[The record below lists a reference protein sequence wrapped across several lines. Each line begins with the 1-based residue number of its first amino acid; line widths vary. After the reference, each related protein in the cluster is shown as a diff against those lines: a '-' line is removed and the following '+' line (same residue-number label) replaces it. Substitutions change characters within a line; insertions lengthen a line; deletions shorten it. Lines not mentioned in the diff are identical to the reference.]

1 MTSLTYLPFALMP
14 LISYMVIIYI
24 YPILSFH
31 ISQYSNSLRNNQT
44 MNKFFHIKLFVN
56 LDDVDEEKAKPI
68 QAKITKKS
76 KRYNLISLFL
86 TSLIMTMI
94 LVMLHI
100 TSAAEFIDYG
110 NDVLLDE
117 GFPLTNDHYLPYI
130 HAVISYTIIIIMLL
144 TAIIFSICKWNLNS
158 LLSTS
163 ISVNVI
169 YTMCYFFPT
178 ILLAFIH
185 DPLQITY
192 TCFMVIFF
200 IVPFI
205 YAFIWCIGLA
215 LLSRVLLKHDHFTLF
230 SLKTLIY
237 FVLLL
242 TAVLA
247 IYHFFN
253 MIVNIV
259 ALGSFSDFQD
269 FQSIIFFLLFGLLS
283 FSILKPARN
292 YVYKYVTAKTES
304 VVHNEVNMDV
314 EIDDEKNNISTI
326 SNNCAD
332 QTEAKENDGQLHNDE
347 DTIV

>member
-1 MTSLTYLPFALMP
+1 
-14 LISYMVIIYI
+14 
-24 YPILSFH
+24 
-31 ISQYSNSLRNNQT
+31 
-44 MNKFFHIKLFVN
+44 
-56 LDDVDEEKAKPI
+56 
-68 QAKITKKS
+68 
-76 KRYNLISLFL
+76 
-86 TSLIMTMI
+86 
-94 LVMLHI
+94 
-100 TSAAEFIDYG
+100 
-110 NDVLLDE
+110 
-117 GFPLTNDHYLPYI
+117 
-130 HAVISYTIIIIMLL
+130 
-144 TAIIFSICKWNLNS
+144 
-158 LLSTS
+158 
-163 ISVNVI
+163 
-169 YTMCYFFPT
+169 
-178 ILLAFIH
+178 
-185 DPLQITY
+185 
-192 TCFMVIFF
+192 MVIFF
-200 IVPFI
+200 IMPFI

-292 YVYKYVTAKTES
+292 YVYKYVTAKTEP
-304 VVHNEVNMDV
+304 VIHNEVNMGM
-314 EIDDEKNNISTI
+314 EIDDEKNSISTI

-332 QTEAKENDGQLHNDE
+332 QTEDIEIDGQLHNDE